1 MYCWLG
7 EILKIVTQLT
17 LSHEFSIQE
26 ARLIYMQG
34 KQSDLVVFKE
44 QPPDSAAP
52 ASPGQLIEV

>member
-1 MYCWLG
+1 
-7 EILKIVTQLT
+7 VTQLT

>member
-1 MYCWLG
+1 
-7 EILKIVTQLT
+7 
-17 LSHEFSIQE
+17 
-26 ARLIYMQG
+26 MQG